1 MGGWRLRVRL
11 AIHDVSMAD
20 NNVLFTVINDKM
32 VIGRPC
38 VIYIY
43 AKMY

>member
-11 AIHDVSMAD
+11 AIQDVS

-43 AKMY
+43 ARMY